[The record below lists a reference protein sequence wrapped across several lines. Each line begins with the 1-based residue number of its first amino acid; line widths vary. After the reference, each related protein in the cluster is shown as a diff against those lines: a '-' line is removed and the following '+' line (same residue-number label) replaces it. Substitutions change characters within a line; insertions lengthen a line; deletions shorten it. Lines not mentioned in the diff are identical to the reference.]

1 MAVELSSRQRKAIAA
16 LLSTRNVSEAAQ
28 ASHVGER
35 TLYRWLTLPDF
46 RAAVTEAEGEAIDAA
61 ARRLIG
67 LQDDA
72 ITTLQAVLDDSQAG
86 AAVKLRAAQ
95 AVLDY
100 LLKLREV
107 RSIEQRLTELEKRM
121 TNK

>member
-16 LLSTRNVSEAAQ
+16 LLSTRNVTEAAQ
-28 ASHVGER
+28 ASQVGER

-46 RAAVTEAEGEAIDAA
+46 RSAVTEAEGEAIDAA

-67 LQDDA
+67 LQDSA
-72 ITTLQAVLDDSQAG
+72 INTIQDVLAKAS

-95 AVLDY
+95 TILDY
-100 LLKLREV
+100 LLKLREL
-107 RSIEQRLTELEKRM
+107 RSIEHRLTELERTVQNGAK
-121 TNK
+121 